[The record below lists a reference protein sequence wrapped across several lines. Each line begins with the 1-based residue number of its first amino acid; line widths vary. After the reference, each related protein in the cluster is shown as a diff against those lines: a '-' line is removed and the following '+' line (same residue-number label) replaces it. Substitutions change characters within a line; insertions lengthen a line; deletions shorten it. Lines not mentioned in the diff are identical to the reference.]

1 MDDLFHDSFSGVR
14 LGLDYSEYEAAQ
26 ALNQTIL
33 RRLIAPEWGDANDPH
48 RQQVL
53 GFGSAGHCLLLEPER
68 FLEEYTRNP
77 DGTLSSQESE
87 VPLSVGTWEGLM
99 NVQRTFWVHPEVKR
113 LFVSGHPE
121 VSLFWAHPELQIPCK
136 GRLDWWNPEIGAI
149 VDLKFANGSG
159 RDFARNLVG
168 RRHLDLQL
176 GWYREGVRQLLGIE
190 AQTWVIVIEKT
201 KPYQV
206 YAHQLSVR
214 ELASGQKKLA
224 KTTALWQHKP
234 SP

>member
-1 MDDLFHDSFSGVR
+1 MDDPLHDSFSEIQF
-14 LGLDYSEYEAAQ
+14 GLDYSAYEAAQ
-26 ALNQTIL
+26 ALNQSTL
-33 RRLIAPEWGDANDPH
+33 RRLIAPDWGDADDPH
-48 RQQVL
+48 RLQAL
-53 GFGSAGHCLLLEPER
+53 GFGNAGHCLLLEPER

-99 NVQRTFWVHPEVKR
+99 NVQRTFWV
-113 LFVSGHPE
+113 
-121 VSLFWAHPELQIPCK
+121 HPELQIPCK